1 MYSMTYPLG
10 IIFNECFLLLCSTFF
25 PSLSILDIITKAFY
39 VFLGLSM
46 CKPQKCIIQY
56 DLLKSIKWLRK
67 KVARFYFI
75 MEMKLS
81 YIEEGTLT

>member
-1 MYSMTYPLG
+1 
-10 IIFNECFLLLCSTFF
+10 
-25 PSLSILDIITKAFY
+25 
-39 VFLGLSM
+39 M

-81 YIEEGTLT
+81 YIEEGLWHEGGGNLMISP